1 MFTEHLVANHSLP
14 TNKGAPFP
22 MHTYKPSDHSPNI
35 AHTDPAAS
43 EPAVVPN
50 NTALKSGHCHTK
62 NKEASIS
69 WSRPFALP
77 RNLKQRVHKLAQLL
91 NKPSSIPYFAGT
103 TGMLGE
109 KSPPSRAL

>member
-1 MFTEHLVANHSLP
+1 
-14 TNKGAPFP
+14 

-91 NKPSSIPYFAGT
+91 KQAVIDTIFCGDHGNARRKVPA
-103 TGMLGE
+103 
-109 KSPPSRAL
+109 